1 MSYKVWVS
9 KKNAFTL
16 IEMVVVII
24 MVWIL
29 IMATTI
35 YLWWTDE
42 RRKIIEG
49 QGCAASL
56 WWEMANYV
64 FYALTSKNLR
74 DDNDEPISPSLY
86 VIQLTWDWVAVC
98 NSGVRNWLSG
108 HCDKLKFLYSTW
120 NSSFVDYKTYSVWN
134 SCRWNNVRLSLYWDS
149 VNVKYVVMNKWFM
162 PTKDD
167 ANSKSKVFYLSG
179 DGQGLYTWNIIV
191 GLCLNSDCSTPKEIS
206 KWVVDAR
213 AQTIST
219 RNCKFYQ
226 DEDPTRCEEREK

>member
-1 MSYKVWVS
+1 MLANKE
-9 KKNAFTL
+9 KAFTI
-16 IEMVVVII
+16 IEMVVVIA

-42 RRKIIEG
+42 RRKVIEA
-49 QGCAASL
+49 QWCAASL

-74 DDNDEPISPSLY
+74 DNNDKVVFPSSY
-86 VIQLTWDWVAVC
+86 MIQLTWDSGVAC

-108 HCDKLKFLYSTW
+108 HCDKLNFLFKTWGTDSFSYKIYSA
-120 NSSFVDYKTYSVWN
+120 WN
-134 SCRWNNVRLSLYWDS
+134 SCRWNNARLSLYWDWDD
-149 VNVKYVVMNKWFM
+149 VDYVEMKKWFM
-162 PTKDD
+162 PTRDSAKGE
-167 ANSKSKVFYLSG
+167 VFYLKTNFNNR
-179 DGQGLYTWNIIV
+179 LTWNIIV
-191 GLCLNSDCSTPKEIS
+191 WLCLNSECSTPKEIS

-219 RNCKFYQ
+219 GNCKFYQ
-226 DEDPTRCEEREK
+226 ENDPTKCEEREK